1 MTTVVNTV
9 IVNDDV
15 CVGCG
20 ACVEVCPPDVL
31 RMSET
36 GKAAP
41 AYPDDCQ
48 GCFICAMACAFD
60 AIEVTVRMDEPT
72 RQAFRSWQPELAPGN
87 GD

>member
-1 MTTVVNTV
+1 MTAVTNTV
-9 IVNDDV
+9 SVNDHV

-31 RMSET
+31 RMSVT

-48 GCFICAMACAFD
+48 GCFICVMACAFD
-60 AIEVTVRMDEPT
+60 AIEVTVRMDERT
-72 RQAFRSWQPELAPGN
+72 KQAFRSWQPELASSN
-87 GD
+87 GG